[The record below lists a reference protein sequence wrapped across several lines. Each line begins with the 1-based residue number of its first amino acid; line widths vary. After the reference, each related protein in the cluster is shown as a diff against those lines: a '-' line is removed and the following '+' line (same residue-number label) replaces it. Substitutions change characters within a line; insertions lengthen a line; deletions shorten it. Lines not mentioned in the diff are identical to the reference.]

1 MMNRALQ
8 IISILTVSLG
18 LTISVH
24 AAELVVVAST
34 APDFEVGTVVDGSNL
49 IRLVKGSEV
58 TFITSAG
65 QPVKL
70 VGPYEGVPDAPSGT
84 GDPSLV
90 DALSAVIRSA
100 PKNAST
106 AGVMRAS
113 MFASKD
119 PWVIDVGQAGDHC
132 VALDK
137 PPMLWRAIII
147 GPVIASLKTGG
158 QDAEVAWTAGS
169 HTAPWPA
176 ELPLRDGQN
185 YELHFVASKKTQKL
199 TLHRVPDDLPT
210 DAHKVVWMH
219 EKGCA
224 QQAAVFLARL
234 QDALGTP
241 DRG

>member
-1 MMNRALQ
+1 MMNRTLQ
-8 IISILTVSLG
+8 ILSILAVSLG

-34 APDFEVGTVVDGSNL
+34 APGFKVGAVVNGSNP
-49 IRLVKGSEV
+49 IRLAQGSEV
-58 TFITSAG
+58 TFISSAG

-70 VGPYEGVPDAPSGT
+70 VGPYEGVPDAPSGA

-90 DALSAVIRSA
+90 DALSDVIRSV
-100 PKNAST
+100 PQNTAS

-113 MFASKD
+113 MFATKD
-119 PWVIDVGQAGDHC
+119 PWVIDVSQAGNHC

-137 PPMLWRAIII
+137 PPMLWRAITI
-147 GPVIASLKTGG
+147 GPVIASLKSGD
-158 QDAEVAWTAGS
+158 QEAEVAWTGGS

-176 ELPLRDGQN
+176 ELPLRDGQR
-185 YELHFVASKKTQKL
+185 YELHFIASKKTQKL

-219 EKGCA
+219 KKGCA

-234 QDALGTP
+234 QDALETP